1 MKKNKDNKGMAS
13 KGYLR
18 TRIPGRNVIFSS
30 LIDSGNLSHDDLI
43 SAKLAKKLD
52 LETEPW
58 TQSLGTAGPGQLEVI
73 GRVKNLT
80 IVFENCGQ
88 RFSVSPLVVKGLT
101 TNLNLGPEF
110 LSSNQALLD
119 FKGEGPRLMLGRNKG
134 VKLEGVELMNFPSTN
149 PSFLKILPIFSDI

>member
-18 TRIPGRNVIFSS
+18 TRIPGRSVIFSS

-43 SAKLAKKLD
+43 SEKLAKKLD

-119 FKGEGPRLMLGRNKG
+119 FKGERPRLMLGRNKG
-134 VKLEGVELMNFPSTN
+134 IKLEGVDLMNLPSTD
-149 PSFLKILPIFSDI
+149 PSFLKILMRY